1 MFVLHRMA
9 ILKPKVKSKI
19 VIVKYSNFASTVK
32 PQTDIFFFSTL
43 FYSTPI
49 HNIYLMV
56 LNCLPFELTETV
68 LVLLKTS

>member
-19 VIVKYSNFASTVK
+19 VLVKYSNFASTV
-32 PQTDIFFFSTL
+32 
-43 FYSTPI
+43 